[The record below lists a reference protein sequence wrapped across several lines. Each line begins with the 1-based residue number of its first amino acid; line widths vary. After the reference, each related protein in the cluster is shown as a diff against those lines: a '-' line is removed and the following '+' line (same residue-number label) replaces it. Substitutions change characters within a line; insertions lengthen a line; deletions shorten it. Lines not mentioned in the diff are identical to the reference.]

1 MIRNFDITDHVT
13 LSPLSRDDAAAL
25 FALVEAN
32 REHLRQWLGFLDD
45 SLVAGDTA
53 RFIEGTL
60 TARRDSGALTCG
72 IRVDETLVGVAG
84 YTVEDPA
91 SGAAQLGYWV
101 AEAWQGRGLVT
112 HACAALIDH
121 AFRDGGFT
129 RMEIACAV
137 GNRRS
142 RAVAGRLRMQTVEVR
157 REAEWLYDHFVDHV
171 LYCVDRKDWVWQ
183 GRNGDR
189 VDTGPI
195 G

>member
-1 MIRNFDITDHVT
+1 MRAFEIQDHVT
-13 LSPLSRDDAAAL
+13 LSPLSRDDAPPL

-32 REHLRQWLGFLDD
+32 RAHLREWLGFLDD

-60 TARRDSGALTCG
+60 TARRDHGALTCG
-72 IRVDETLVGVAG
+72 IRVDADLVGVAG
-84 YTVEDPA
+84 YTVEDPG
-91 SGAAQLGYWV
+91 SGAAQRGYWI
-101 AEAWQGRGLVT
+101 AKDWEGRGLVT

-121 AFRDGGFT
+121 AFGEGGFA

-157 REAEWLYDHFVDHV
+157 REAEWLYDRFVDHV
-171 LYCVDRKDWVWQ
+171 LYRVDRKDWV
-183 GRNGDR
+183 
-189 VDTGPI
+189 GP
-195 G
+195 GSAGGA